1 MLTENSFGILSFGLG
16 LASIAVLRISS
27 AVHTMPEADSVLING
42 KIVTVDKNF
51 SIVQAVAIQ
60 CGKLIAVGTND
71 EVKSLIGP
79 NTKVIDLRG
88 KTVTPGFID
97 GHAHMDREGLRYFYP
112 SLEGAKTKAEILARI
127 EQETQ
132 KVSPGE
138 WVVTTPVGQPPFYFD
153 TLDLLRKGE
162 IPNRW
167 DLDKVAPNNPVYIR
181 HIWGYW
187 NRPPLISIAN
197 SKALEVGKITENTV
211 SPYAGVQIDKD
222 LNTGQPTGIFL
233 EWSYVPTIE
242 FNLFKDAP
250 RFTHAMRV
258 EALKKSM
265 EVYNSY
271 GTTSI
276 YEGHGIAPEVIWVYK
291 DLWTQ
296 RKMNVRSYLV
306 ISPSWDAGKDN
317 AVLLRDWAAYAG
329 GKGFGDDM
337 LNIGG
342 VFLQLGGNPDV
353 ARLCKAAIPYTA
365 WGAYIYDSTTPQEF
379 EELTFT
385 VINGGFRFNSIA
397 ASPTPVLNVLEKV
410 GKVADLSKQR
420 IVLEHLSLVTQEDIE
435 RMKKLGVVVTTI
447 PASTIWKYG
456 SDTYSAMT
464 QKTPDLIMPLKSIM
478 EKGIPAVLCTDNVP
492 PSMLHAI
499 WTTVARKDR
508 LTGQVI
514 SPSQRLSREQALR
527 GATINGAYLLFA
539 EDKIGSIEQGKLAD
553 LVVLDEDI
561 MSCPE
566 DKIKDIKV
574 LMTMVGGRAV
584 YTAAGGPF

>member
-1 MLTENSFGILSFGLG
+1 MLTINSFGVLSFGLR
-16 LASIAVLRISS
+16 LALIAVLGIAALGVISVVY
-27 AVHTMPEADSVLING
+27 AVSEADSVLING

-60 CGKLIAVGTND
+60 GGKLIAVGTND

-88 KTVTPGFID
+88 ETVTPGFID
-97 GHAHMDREGLRYFYP
+97 GHAHMDREGLRYLYP
-112 SLEGAKTKAEILARI
+112 SLDGAKTKAEILARI
-127 EQETQ
+127 EQEIK

-138 WVVTTPVGQPPFYFD
+138 WVVTMPVGQPPFYFD

-167 DLDKVAPNNPVYIR
+167 DLDKVSPNNPVYIR

-197 SKALEVGKITENTV
+197 SKALELGRITANTV
-211 SPYAGVQIDKD
+211 SPYGGVQIDKD

-242 FNLFKDAP
+242 FNLFRDAP
-250 RFTHAMRV
+250 RFSHAMRV

-276 YEGHGIAPEVIWVYK
+276 YEGHGIAPEVMWVYK
-291 DLWTQ
+291 DLWAQ
-296 RKMNVRSYLV
+296 GKMNVRSYLV
-306 ISPSWDAGKDN
+306 ISPNWDAGKDN

-342 VFLQLGGNPDV
+342 VFLQLGGDPDV
-353 ARLCKAAIPYTA
+353 ARICKAAMPYTA
-365 WGAYIYDSTTPQEF
+365 WAAYIYDSTTPEEF
-379 EELTFT
+379 EKLTST
-385 VINGGFRFNSIA
+385 VVNGGLRLNAIA
-397 ASPTPVLNVLEKV
+397 GSPTPVLNVLEKV
-410 GKVADLSKQR
+410 GNAADLSKQR
-420 IVLEHLSLVTQEDIE
+420 IVLEHLSVVTQEDIE

-447 PASTIWKYG
+447 PPSTIWKYG
-456 SDTYSAMT
+456 SDTYGAMA
-464 QKTPDLIMPLKSIM
+464 QKTPDLIMTQTGRL
-478 EKGIPAVLCTDNVP
+478 PAFL
-492 PSMLHAI
+492 
-499 WTTVARKDR
+499 
-508 LTGQVI
+508 
-514 SPSQRLSREQALR
+514 
-527 GATINGAYLLFA
+527 
-539 EDKIGSIEQGKLAD
+539 
-553 LVVLDEDI
+553 
-561 MSCPE
+561 
-566 DKIKDIKV
+566 
-574 LMTMVGGRAV
+574 
-584 YTAAGGPF
+584 

>member
-1 MLTENSFGILSFGLG
+1 MSFGLG

-27 AVHTMPEADSVLING
+27 PLDTKPEADTVLING

-60 CGKLIAVGTND
+60 HGKLVAVGAND
-71 EVKSLIGP
+71 EVKPLIGA
-79 NTKVIDLRG
+79 NTEIIDLRG

-97 GHAHMDREGLRYFYP
+97 GHAHMDREGLRYLYP

-127 EQETQ
+127 EEEIK

-138 WVVTTPVGQPPFYFD
+138 WVVTAPVGRPPFYFD
-153 TLDLLRKGE
+153 ALEMLRKGE

-167 DLDKVAPNNPVYIR
+167 DLDKVAPDNPVYIR

-197 SKALEVGKITENTV
+197 SKALEAGKITENTV
-211 SPYAGVQIDKD
+211 SHYGGVQIGKD
-222 LNTGQPTGIFL
+222 LDTGQPNGIFL

-265 EVYNSY
+265 EVYNSH
-271 GTTSI
+271 GTTSV
-276 YEGHGIAPEVIWVYK
+276 YEGHGIAPEVMWVYK

-296 RKMNVRSYLV
+296 GKMSVRSYLV
-306 ISPSWDAGKDN
+306 ISPSWDAGTN
-317 AVLLRDWAAYAG
+317 NVSLLRDWAAYAG
-329 GKGFGDDM
+329 GRGFGDDM

-342 VFLQLGGNPDV
+342 IFLQLGGDPDV
-353 ARLCKAAIPYTA
+353 ASLCKAALPYTA
-365 WGAYIYDSTTPQEF
+365 WAAYIYDSTTPQEF
-379 EELTFT
+379 EELTST
-385 VINGGFRFNSIA
+385 VVKGGFRFNSIA
-397 ASPTPVLNVLEKV
+397 ASPTLILNVLDKV
-410 GKVADLSKQR
+410 GSTVDLSKQR
-420 IVLEHLSLVTQEDIE
+420 IVLEHLSLVTKEDIE

-447 PASTIWKYG
+447 PPSTIWKYG
-456 SDTYSAMT
+456 SDTYRTTA

-492 PSMLHAI
+492 PSMLHSI

-539 EDKIGSIEQGKLAD
+539 EDIIGSIEEGKLAD

-561 MSCPE
+561 MTCPE
-566 DKIKDIKV
+566 DNIKDIKV
-574 LMTMVGGRAV
+574 LMTMLGGRPV
-584 YTAAGGPF
+584 YKASGGPF